1 MWPLCVYCWPRV
13 IVNDSK
19 KKPKGYVASLLML
32 FRSFFLASRVTP
44 VVSFFFF
51 SWWLL
56 IRLVVTGLRVE
67 RYHSFSPG
75 WLDFVLFWLLF
86 ARKLWRLWLWEMCWL
101 SEASGVWVQGNW
113 QNRVSFR
120 GSSVTVGYC
129 GIHGTGQPA
138 FTLYVAYSV
147 FDDFF
152 TPTSSLWALNK

>member
-1 MWPLCVYCWPRV
+1 MILRRNPRGMWHHSWCCFVLFSWRH
-13 IVNDSK
+13 
-19 KKPKGYVASLLML
+19 ASLLM
-32 FRSFFLASRVTP
+32 FL
-44 VVSFFFF
+44 FFF

>member
-1 MWPLCVYCWPRV
+1 MILRRNPRGMWRHSWCCFV
-13 IVNDSK
+13 IFSWCH
-19 KKPKGYVASLLML
+19 ASLLM
-32 FRSFFLASRVTP
+32 FL
-44 VVSFFFF
+44 FFFF

-56 IRLVVTGLRVE
+56 MRLVVTGLRVE

-120 GSSVTVGYC
+120 GSSLTVGYC